1 MFIPI
6 FFVCFTNSACGFFK
20 LPVVQGL
27 ETCAQAVQARVQAA
41 QKDETVL
48 AIQGTCIKLPT
59 QI

>member
-6 FFVCFTNSACGFFK
+6 FFVCFTNSSCGFFE
-20 LPVVQGL
+20 LPVVQRL
-27 ETCAQAVQARVQAA
+27 ETCAQAVQAGVQAA

-48 AIQGTCIKLPT
+48 AIQGTCIRLPT